1 MSVAAASPEPS
12 TSVFRESQRVKT
24 PDIERED
31 TEKFM
36 KWKALKAREMRKQR
50 LMEAKRKH
58 ELAVIAEE
66 AKQKQVRT
74 NGWSAMTYAN
84 KYAVVDQT

>member
-12 TSVFRESQRVKT
+12 TSGYGNPHRVKT
-24 PDIERED
+24 PEIENDD

-50 LMEAKRKH
+50 LAEAKRRQ
-58 ELAVIAEE
+58 ELATIAEE
-66 AKQKQVRT
+66 ARRKQVRRRKNT
-74 NGWSAMTYAN
+74 GG
-84 KYAVVDQT
+84 VI